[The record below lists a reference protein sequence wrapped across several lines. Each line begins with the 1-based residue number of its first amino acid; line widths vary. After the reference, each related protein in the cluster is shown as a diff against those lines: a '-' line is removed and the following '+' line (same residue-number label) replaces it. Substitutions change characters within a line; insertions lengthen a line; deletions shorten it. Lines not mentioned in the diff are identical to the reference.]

1 MSALYEA
8 ANLAQ
13 QYQAA
18 YQSGQMSAEEFK
30 ELINDL
36 QITDRINA
44 NLEEFEQNQEYHS
57 ILMGAV
63 QLASAI

>member
-13 QYQAA
+13 QYQNA
-18 YQSGQMSAEEFK
+18 YQTGQMSAEEFK